1 MFMTRLKVTLL
12 QQTIN
17 QSLQNISM
25 ELMNHPLWQQEPTV
39 LMKWSDKRLT
49 KTKNYP
55 SKIWRESSLILLI
68 SYAGKMCPIF
78 YKQYQNQSSTY
89 KILIVTLPSN
99 LTSLQFMRTFFT
111 SFSRQ
116 SGQTQPNLLISCQVL
131 DLILIFLGTLETSQ
145 TIK

>member
-1 MFMTRLKVTLL
+1 MSMTRLKVTLL
-12 QQTIN
+12 QQIIN
-17 QSLQNISM
+17 QSLQTTSM
-25 ELMNHPLWQQEPTV
+25 ELMNHPSWQQEPTV
-39 LMKWSDKRLT
+39 LMKWSDKRST
-49 KTKNYP
+49 KTKKYR
-55 SKIWRESSLILLI
+55 SKTWREFSLILLI
-68 SYAGKMCPIF
+68 SYADKMCQIF
-78 YKQYQNQSSTY
+78 YKQYRNRSSTY

>member
-1 MFMTRLKVTLL
+1 MSMTRLKVTLL

-17 QSLQNISM
+17 QSLQTTSM
-25 ELMNHPLWQQEPTV
+25 ELMNHLSWQQEPTV
-39 LMKWSDKRLT
+39 LTKWSDKRST
-49 KTKNYP
+49 KTKNYRL
-55 SKIWRESSLILLI
+55 KTWRESSLILLI

-89 KILIVTLPSN
+89 KILIVTSPSN

-116 SGQTQPNLLISCQVL
+116 SDQTQPNLLISCQVL
-131 DLILIFLGTLETSQ
+131 DFILIYLGTLETSQ
-145 TIK
+145 TMK